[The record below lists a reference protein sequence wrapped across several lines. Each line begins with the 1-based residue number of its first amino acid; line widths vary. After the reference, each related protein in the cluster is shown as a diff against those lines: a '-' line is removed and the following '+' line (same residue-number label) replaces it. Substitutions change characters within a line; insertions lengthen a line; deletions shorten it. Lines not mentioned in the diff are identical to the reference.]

1 MSKIDEVDYWVP
13 EHVREY
19 LRGMGFQ
26 LPLEPMESHIR
37 AWHEWMQACGS
48 FYDYRDSDGFG
59 RVYEVHRRSIHPAMR
74 VCREWGSLL
83 LNDKTQVVCDDQACT
98 DWLQGYFEQTGFFP
112 SAQATVV
119 RAFGMGTGAWALW
132 IDSGNKDVR
141 IRRYDAR
148 MVIPLSWDE
157 ERVTECAFVTRAYY
171 RGQAVDQLQ
180 MHLLGNDGGA
190 EPSAASHSPSALSQA
205 LGTGSLA
212 ALSPSKYSKGNG
224 AATSLSQGKA
234 GWPGASSSSQS
245 NGAGLSPHSSSSHAP
260 TKWRAGNGRA
270 GASPSQPSPSTSK
283 AVNAAAFSKS
293 DANGTAQALWANG
306 RAGAAPSKSGDDAVA
321 QAFPSESLPTYVIKT
336 VCFDEDG
343 NEIEAEGV
351 CAEYDTGCP
360 FPTFSIVKPAI
371 ENTRVDMSPY
381 GQSIFADAIDAVQAV
396 DLAFDAMINEVDV
409 SKMRVFLSD
418 VLFDKERDGKKRVS
432 IPFGKQDC
440 TVFRKVMSTEDTIQ
454 EFAPAL
460 RTASQVEALRIALQ
474 MLGDLC
480 GFGITYFDFD
490 STGYVKTATEVS
502 SDNSALMRNI
512 ARHEHLLEQSIAG
525 IARAL
530 LHIARGFGIDL
541 PHEGAVR
548 VTFDDSIIVDTYQEK
563 KQDLSEVGVT
573 MTVAEFRAKWYAET
587 PEVAEE
593 RAAGLQAEV
602 SNA

>member
-19 LRGMGFQ
+19 LRSMGFQ
-26 LPLEPMESHIR
+26 LPLEPMESYIR
-37 AWHEWMQACGS
+37 SWHEWMQASGS

-59 RVYEVHRRSIHPAMR
+59 RIYEVHRRSIHPAMR

-83 LNDKTQVVCDDQACT
+83 LNDKTQVVCEDQACT
-98 DWLQGYFEQTGFFP
+98 DWLQEYFTQTGFFP

-132 IDSGNKDVR
+132 IDAGRKDVR

-157 ERVTECAFVTRAYY
+157 ERVTECAFVTRAFY

-180 MHLLGNDGGA
+180 MHLLGGDGA
-190 EPSAASHSPSALSQA
+190 ETSTASPSTLSQSLRA
-205 LGTGSLA
+205 LGLSSPSPSHGKTGTAPSTSSPSHGNAGA
-212 ALSPSKYSKGNG
+212 ALLSQSNAGNACGVASPSLPSPSHGKGKAPSKWKAGYGCAGAIPSEPSPSKSNAG
-224 AATSLSQGKA
+224 AATQAFGTDGCA
-234 GWPGASSSSQS
+234 Q
-245 NGAGLSPHSSSSHAP
+245 
-260 TKWRAGNGRA
+260 
-270 GASPSQPSPSTSK
+270 ASPTDT
-283 AVNAAAFSKS
+283 F
-293 DANGTAQALWANG
+293 
-306 RAGAAPSKSGDDAVA
+306 
-321 QAFPSESLPTYVIKT
+321 PTYKIVT
-336 VCFDEDG
+336 VLFDEDG
-343 NEIEAEGV
+343 NEIQPEGI

-360 FPTFSIVKPAI
+360 FPTFSLLKPAI

-440 TVFRKVMSTEDTIQ
+440 TVFRKVMSTEDMIQ
-454 EFAPAL
+454 EFAPPL
-460 RTASQVEALRIALQ
+460 RTASQVEALRISLQ

-490 STGYVKTATEVS
+490 STGYIKTATEVS

-512 ARHEHLLEQSIAG
+512 ARHEHELEQSIAG

-530 LHIARGFGIDL
+530 LHIVRGFGVEL
-541 PHEGAVR
+541 PCEGEIR
-548 VTFDDSIIVDTYQEK
+548 VDFDDSIIVDTFQEK
-563 KQDLSEVGVT
+563 KQDLAEVGVT
-573 MTVAEFRAKWYAET
+573 MTIAEFRAKWYAES

-593 RAAGLQAEV
+593 KAAELATI

>member
-19 LRGMGFQ
+19 LRAMGFQ

-59 RVYEVHRRSIHPAMR
+59 RVYEAHRRSIHPAMR

-98 DWLQGYFEQTGFFP
+98 DWLQEYFKQTGFFP
-112 SAQATVV
+112 SAQVTVV

-132 IDSGNKDVR
+132 IDAGNRNVR

-180 MHLLGNDGGA
+180 MHLLGGCGGA
-190 EPSAASHSPSALSQA
+190 EPSALSPSALSRA

-212 ALSPSKYSKGNG
+212 VLSHSKSSKGKLATPSPSHGKAECPGVSSPSKPSG
-224 AATSLSQGKA
+224 AD
-234 GWPGASSSSQS
+234 SSV
-245 NGAGLSPHSSSSHAP
+245 SSHAP
-260 TKWRAGNGRA
+260 TKWKTGNGYA
-270 GASPSQPSPSTSK
+270 AMSPSESSSSK
-283 AVNAAAFSKS
+283 
-293 DANGTAQALWANG
+293 TE
-306 RAGAAPSKSGDDAVA
+306 DDGVA
-321 QAFPSESLPTYVIKT
+321 QAFPSEPFPTYWIKT

-343 NEIEAEGV
+343 NEIEVEGV

-360 FPTFSIVKPAI
+360 FPTFSLVKPAT
-371 ENTRVDMSPY
+371 ESTRVDMSPY

-418 VLFDKERDGKKRVS
+418 VLFDKERDGKKRIS

-460 RTASQVEALRIALQ
+460 RTASQVEALRISLQ

-480 GFGITYFDFD
+480 GFGLTYFDFD
-490 STGYVKTATEVS
+490 GKGYVRTATEVS

-512 ARHEHLLEQSIAG
+512 ARHEHVLEQSIVG

-530 LHIARGFGIDL
+530 LHIARGFGVDL
-541 PHEGAVR
+541 PHEGDLEVM
-548 VTFDDSIIVDTYQEK
+548 FDDSIITDTFQEK
-563 KQDLSEVGVT
+563 KQDLQEVGVT
-573 MTVAEFRAKWYAET
+573 MSVAEFREKWYSESADT
-587 PEVAEE
+587 AKRRAVEVTNSE
-593 RAAGLQAEV
+593 LPQ
-602 SNA
+602 